1 MNAQGRAGV
10 ARASRPWIWLGW
22 QFFFAVLFAGLSAC
36 SSASKP
42 AKTIAPSPLSST
54 SLAPSPHLIVGRV
67 LAVDVA
73 LGSAIIDLASDAP
86 PAALVEA
93 VELLTRTLDLR
104 STGRLRTSRYL
115 RGRTLGTTILSGEP
129 SPGDEVVWLAP

>member
-1 MNAQGRAGV
+1 M
-10 ARASRPWIWLGW
+10 
-22 QFFFAVLFAGLSAC
+22 
-36 SSASKP
+36 
-42 AKTIAPSPLSST
+42 
-54 SLAPSPHLIVGRV
+54 